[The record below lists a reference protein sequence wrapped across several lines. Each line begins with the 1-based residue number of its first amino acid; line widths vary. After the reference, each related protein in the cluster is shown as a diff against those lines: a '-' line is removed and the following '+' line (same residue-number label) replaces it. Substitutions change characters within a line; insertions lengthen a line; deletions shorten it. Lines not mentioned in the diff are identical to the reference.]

1 MTMSHHS
8 EDVFMAGSD
17 SFWEPG
23 NFKRTTKRVED
34 GHKLCTDLMTLI
46 AERAEIEKM
55 YAKSLKQWAAKWQNT
70 IEKGPEYGTMEAAWK
85 AVLVEADRRV
95 TVHNKVK
102 EDLNLGVNNKLKQWQ
117 KDNYHKSV
125 LQFKEKKEME
135 DAFKKAQK
143 PWAKYLGK
151 VNKAKADYHN
161 ACKSEK
167 SALNQE
173 RNATGDSALSQD
185 QMRKLQDRVQKTKDQ
200 VQKSRENYEMAI
212 NDINA
217 YNAKY
222 MEDMTEVF
230 EKCQRMEAQRL
241 QCFKDILF
249 DVQKCLNITE
259 NPEMPQIYEEFYH
272 TVNNAD
278 HEQDL
283 RWWSN
288 THGVNMAM
296 NWPQFEEYMEEFR
309 DIAKGTIHK
318 KGGIADGSI
327 TLINQRHVGDDL
339 PEYNPVAPKQNGS
352 SNHKPPSR
360 NNGHSMA
367 KVPSSTGSIQ
377 QQSGPPLSK
386 TANNGQALRRPSVLQ
401 ERIPP
406 DVIEN
411 LGRLDRLERTNGDC
425 IYEEIQERYS
435 NGGVSKDSNPFD
447 EDEWEDEHVEPL
459 VDNGEPGVKVRA
471 LYDYEAAEDDELNF
485 KTGDI
490 FEKLEEE
497 DEQGWCKGRKDGK
510 VGLYPANYIEVV
522 D

>member
-386 TANNGQALRRPSVLQ
+386 TANNGQAL
-401 ERIPP
+401 
-406 DVIEN
+406 
-411 LGRLDRLERTNGDC
+411 
-425 IYEEIQERYS
+425 S

-459 VDNGEPGVKVRA
+459 VDN
-471 LYDYEAAEDDELNF
+471 
-485 KTGDI
+485 GDI

>member
-8 EDVFMAGSD
+8 EDVFVASSD

-23 NFKRTTKRVED
+23 NYKRTSKRIED
-34 GHKLCTDLMTLI
+34 GQKLCSDLMTLI
-46 AERAEIEKM
+46 SERAEIEKV
-55 YAKSLKQWAAKWQNT
+55 YAKNMQQWAAKWQNI

-85 AVLVEADRRV
+85 AVLVEADRRC
-95 TVHNKVK
+95 TVHTKVK
-102 EDLNLGVNNKLKQWQ
+102 EDLNMGVNNKLKQWQ
-117 KDNYHKSV
+117 KDNYHKSI
-125 LQFKEKKEME
+125 LQLKERKEME

-143 PWAKYLGK
+143 PWAKLLTK

-161 ACKSEK
+161 ACKAEK
-167 SALNQE
+167 TAANQE
-173 RNATGDSALSQD
+173 RNATGDSTLSQD

-200 VQKSRENYEMAI
+200 VQKCRETYEVSL

-222 MEDMTEVF
+222 MEDMTQVF

-249 DVQKCLNITE
+249 DVQKCLNVTE
-259 NPEMPQIYEEFYH
+259 NPELPQIYEEFYH

-296 NWPQFEEYMEEFR
+296 NWPQFEDYTEEFR
-309 DIAKGTIHK
+309 DIAKGTINK

-327 TLINQRHVGDDL
+327 TLINQRSVGDDL
-339 PEYNPVAPKQNGS
+339 PEYNPAAKQNG
-352 SNHKPPSR
+352 NANPHKPSR
-360 NNGHSMA
+360 NNGHSTA
-367 KVPSSTGSIQ
+367 KVSSSNNIQ
-377 QQSGPPLSK
+377 AQGPPSTNLSK
-386 TANNGQALRRPSVLQ
+386 TANNGQSHPL
-401 ERIPP
+401 
-406 DVIEN
+406 
-411 LGRLDRLERTNGDC
+411 
-425 IYEEIQERYS
+425 S

-447 EDEWEDEHVEPL
+447 DDEWEDDEHVEPL
-459 VDNGEPGVKVRA
+459 VDNGEPGVKVKA
-471 LYDYEAAEDDELNF
+471 LYDYEAAEDDELDF

-490 FEKLEEE
+490 FEKLEDE

-522 D
+522 Q